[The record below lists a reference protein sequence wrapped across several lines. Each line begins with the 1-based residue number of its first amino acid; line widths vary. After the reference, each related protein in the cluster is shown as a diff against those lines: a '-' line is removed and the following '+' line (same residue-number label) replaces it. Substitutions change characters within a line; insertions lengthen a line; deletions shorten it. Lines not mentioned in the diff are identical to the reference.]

1 MLNINR
7 LRLLREVANRKTI
20 AATADAF
27 FMTPSAVSQQLGVL
41 EREAGVPLLKKSG
54 RNVELTSAGNR
65 LVKTS
70 EEIFAAIARAEA
82 ELVDSSKGLSGSV
95 KMSAFPTSQ
104 RALVVPSVVSLQK
117 NHPNLHLHIQDLEPE
132 YSLPM
137 LGAGDLD
144 IVVYYEWNV
153 LPTIPA
159 KGVQTYQLV
168 TESVY
173 LGMPAQHHLADV
185 RRSIN
190 IAELSDENWI
200 VGRESTSML
209 QFVSA
214 ATAQAGFSP
223 RASFQS
229 MDFDVILAA
238 VEAGLGIALVPP
250 LAFMET
256 TSNKKKVVYKSLAE
270 LHLHRSTKVA
280 VRKGSEFNPLTEE
293 VRTTLQSQAQSVQ
306 YQLHVLHNS
315 LKENFLY
322 KR

>member
-65 LVKTS
+65 LVKNS
-70 EEIFAAIARAEA
+70 EEIFAAIERAEA

-280 VRKGSEFNPLTEE
+280 VRKGSEFNPLIKE
-293 VRTTLQSQAQSVQ
+293 VLTTLQSQAQSVQ
-306 YQLHVLHNS
+306 YQLDVLHNS

>member
-41 EREAGVPLLKKSG
+41 EREAGVPLLKKVG
-54 RNVELTSAGNR
+54 RNVELTSAGN
-65 LVKTS
+65 LLAKNS
-70 EEIFAAIARAEA
+70 EQIFAAIERAEA
-82 ELVDSSKGLSGSV
+82 ELIDTSKGLSGSV
-95 KMSAFPTSQ
+95 KISAFPTSQ
-104 RALVVPSVVSLQK
+104 RALVVPSVVTLRK

-159 KGVQTYQLV
+159 RGIKTYPLV

-173 LGMPAQHHLADV
+173 LGMAAHHHLAGV
-185 RRSIN
+185 RRSIK
-190 IAELSDENWI
+190 ISELSDENWI

-223 RASFQS
+223 RSSFQS

-280 VRKGSEFNPLTEE
+280 VRKGSEFNPLIKE
-293 VRTTLQSQAQSVQ
+293 VLSTFQAQAQSVQ
-306 YQLHVLHNS
+306 YQLDVLHNS

>member
-1 MLNINR
+1 MLNITR
-7 LRLLREVANRKTI
+7 LQLLREVANRKTI

-27 FMTPSAVSQQLGVL
+27 FMTPSAVSQQLAVL
-41 EREAGVPLLKKSG
+41 EREANVPLLKKAG
-54 RNVELTSAGNR
+54 RGVELTTAGR
-65 LVKTS
+65 ALVKNS
-70 EEIFAAIARAEA
+70 EEIFAAIERAEA
-82 ELVDSSKGLSGSV
+82 QLIDTSKGLSGSV
-95 KMSAFPTSQ
+95 KISAFPTSQ
-104 RALVVPSVVSLQK
+104 RSVVVPAVVSLQK

-132 YSLPM
+132 HSLPM

-159 KGVQTYQLV
+159 RGTQTYPLV
-168 TESVY
+168 TENVY
-173 LGMPAQHHLADV
+173 LGMPATHALAKV
-185 RRSIN
+185 RRSIK
-190 IAELSDENWI
+190 IIELVDENWI

-223 RASFQS
+223 HASFQS

-270 LHLHRSTKVA
+270 LSLTRTTKVA
-280 VRKGSEFNPLTEE
+280 VRKGSEFNPLIKE
-293 VRTTLQSQAQSVQ
+293 VLSTLQTQAHAVQ
-306 YQLHVLHNS
+306 YELDVLHTS
-315 LKENFLY
+315 LRENFLY